1 MPQDPRARGGQASAS
16 SSAGEASAPRAR
28 TRRLRRVVK
37 RPDHLRLADE
47 AKAAAVEAEKETV
60 FSWLRKAYERGGGS
74 LSPNEKRLA
83 LASVFFSALA
93 IVSFTTVK
101 WEVEERVS
109 ALPKDVQQKWRDGTF
124 DAAVD
129 GGADATSD
137 ATSAS
142 RT

>member
-1 MPQDPRARGGQASAS
+1 MPKDLRARGGQPSS
-16 SSAGEASAPRAR
+16 SSAGEASMARAR
-28 TRRLRRVVK
+28 TRMLRRVVK

-74 LSPNEKRLA
+74 LSPTEKRLA

-93 IVSFTTVK
+93 IISFTTVK

-109 ALPKDVQQKWRDGTF
+109 ALPKDVQRKWRDGTF

-129 GGADATSD
+129 GGAGATSD
-137 ATSAS
+137 ATSVA